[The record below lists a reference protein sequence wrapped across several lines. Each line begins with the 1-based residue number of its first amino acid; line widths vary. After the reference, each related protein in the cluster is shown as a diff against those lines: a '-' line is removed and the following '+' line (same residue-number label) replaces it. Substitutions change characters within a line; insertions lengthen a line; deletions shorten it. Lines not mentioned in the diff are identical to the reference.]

1 MPARTQVAPAGPNGN
16 LRRSSRQSL
25 TPSEI
30 GTPKKKAAVAAAK
43 AKVNGRKRAASP
55 VAEDSDEDEDED
67 DADEARSTTSSR
79 KRKIRRTSG
88 AAATPRKKV
97 AAVAK
102 QPKVKPAPK
111 VGLNAIADRFDT
123 FPLSSAFDFDVPAYA
138 SVEDVPRTAFVF
150 GNGDFGQHGMG
161 YDEDS
166 DDDSD
171 DNKPKKPKVL
181 VEISRPRLHILFE
194 EMIGKKQKGWE
205 KGIASLECGGMHSLA
220 VDGDGKVWSWGIN
233 DNAALGRVTAIP
245 GVEAETLE
253 TKPMLVEGL
262 PEDFKAVRV
271 AAGDSVS
278 LALSERGELRCW
290 GSFRNSEGLLGFDGT
305 KGSSLTQIKPVPL
318 KNLESQVIVQL
329 ATGND
334 HFVALTTDGKVFACG
349 NGEQCQ
355 LGRKI
360 IQRHRV
366 HGLTPERLA
375 LKNIVLVGSGVY
387 HSFAVNKDGQVYA
400 WGLNSFHQTGVAEDD
415 GGWEETITTPT
426 MVQALSPEN
435 HGGARV
441 VQIAGGDHH
450 TMFLL
455 SNGEVWGCGRCDG
468 SELGLG
474 KDHAEMKAMKE
485 REQEALSRRKEK
497 EAQELERLR
506 TEPTEED
513 EDGKPGPPLSGL
525 ELDLK
530 AKENAAQLI
539 PLPNPYVPEPTKLTF
554 PQEKDGSQAKIVQ
567 IATGVRQN
575 FGVSAKGS
583 VFAWGFG
590 NTSQL
595 GLGPDEEEAETP
607 TLVTSRAM
615 GGFRVVSAHA
625 GGQHSVVLAQRA
637 EGALPSVHKPDQ
649 PAPTSETKEEETQA
663 EAGANGEHDKMD
675 ADGAGE
681 NGGETST

>member
-1 MPARTQVAPAGPNGN
+1 M
-16 LRRSSRQSL
+16 
-25 TPSEI
+25 TPSEV
-30 GTPKKKAAVAAAK
+30 GTPKKKAAAPAAATKVK
-43 AKVNGRKRAASP
+43 AIGRKRAASP
-55 VAEDSDEDEDED
+55 VAEDSDEDQED
-67 DADEARSTTSSR
+67 DDDDAKSTASSR
-79 KRKIRRTSG
+79 KRKVRRTS
-88 AAATPRKKV
+88 AAANGTPRKKT
-97 AAVAK
+97 AAAAPK
-102 QPKVKPAPK
+102 QPKIKPAPK
-111 VGLNAIADRFDT
+111 IGLNPIADRFDT

-138 SVEDVPRTAFVF
+138 PVDESPRTAFVF

-166 DDDSD
+166 DDDD
-171 DNKPKKPKVL
+171 DDKPKKPKVL

-194 EMIGKKQKGWE
+194 EMIGKRQQGWE

-220 VDGDGKVWSWGIN
+220 VDGNGRVWSWGIN
-233 DNAALGRVTAIP
+233 DNAALGRVTAIE
-245 GVEAETLE
+245 GVDAETLE

-262 PEDFKAVRV
+262 PDDFKAVRV

-278 LALSERGELRCW
+278 LALSDRGELRCW

-318 KNLESQVIVQL
+318 KNLENQVIVQL

-387 HSFAVNKDGQVYA
+387 HSFAVNKDGHVYA
-400 WGLNSFHQTGVAEDD
+400 WGLNSFHQTGVADED

-426 MVQALSPEN
+426 IVSALSPEN
-435 HGGARV
+435 HNGARV

-485 REQEALSRRKEK
+485 REQEALARRRTK
-497 EAQELERLR
+497 EAEELERLR
-506 TEPTEED
+506 VEPTEDD
-513 EDGKPGPPLSGL
+513 EGEPGPPLSGL

-530 AKENAAQLI
+530 AKENAAQLV
-539 PLPNPYVPEPTKLTF
+539 PLPNPYVPELTKLTF
-554 PQEKDGSQAKIVQ
+554 PEENDGSAVKIVQ

-615 GGFRVVSAHA
+615 NGFRVVSAHA
-625 GGQHSVVLAQRA
+625 GGQHSVVLAQRS
-637 EGALPSVHKPDQ
+637 EGALPCLHKPEEQ
-649 PAPTSETKEEETQA
+649 RAPVAEEKRKKEEA
-663 EAGANGEHDKMD
+663 EKAEDAPADKEANSEDK
-675 ADGAGE
+675 ADGDEMEVEQAAE
-681 NGGETST
+681 SSA